1 MAKKVSN
8 PTYRSKSRLFKER
21 RRILR
26 KFHATK
32 RMRER
37 SADDYGYFERIR
49 QESEPVMRESKS
61 RTWYEVLG
69 SDQKPYFLL
78 YSKTD
83 EVIITIYTHE
93 MFLRTYPEFFEGR

>member
-1 MAKKVSN
+1 MARRISN
-8 PTYRSKSRLFKER
+8 STRRVQSQIFKEKR
-21 RRILR
+21 RTLR
-26 KFHATK
+26 KLHATK

-37 SADDYGYFERIR
+37 SADDYGYFERVR
-49 QESEPVMRESKS
+49 QESEPVMRASKS

-93 MFLRTYPEFFEGR
+93 MFLGTYPEFFEGR